1 MLKSRSREKL
11 LHAINYFAYNTKY
24 CGKVKL
30 YKLLYF
36 LDFQHYMEVGR
47 SVTSLEYF
55 AWPKGPV
62 PVELQNEFLDPKP
75 DMQAVMHVTEKPV
88 ARGKNKMLKIEP
100 LADFDED
107 LFTKRELK
115 ILANLALEYRGAKAQ
130 DMIERTHLENLPW
143 HRIYE
148 QEGRRQE
155 LIPYEYALKKGD
167 QEQAV
172 EAAKDHEEFERNY
185 M

>member
-1 MLKSRSREKL
+1 MLKSRSRDKL
-11 LHAINYFAYNTKY
+11 LHAINYFVHNTKY

-62 PVELQNEFLDPKP
+62 PVELQNEFEDPRP
-75 DMQAVMHVTEKPV
+75 DMTAAMHVTEKSVPK
-88 ARGKNKMLKIEP
+88 GDNKMLKIEP
-100 LADFDED
+100 LVDFDED
-107 LFTKRELK
+107 LFSKREMR
-115 ILANLALEYRGAKAQ
+115 ILSGLALEYCGAYAK
-130 DMIERTHLENLPW
+130 DMIEQTHLENLPW
-143 HRIYE
+143 NRVYNK
-148 QEGRRQE
+148 EGKRQE

-167 QEQAV
+167 HDQA
-172 EAAKDHEEFERNY
+172 AATALDHEEFERNY